1 MDMESL
7 VFWGFILLAMFL
19 IGLVGLIFSKEN
31 KKFFL
36 TLLLIPI
43 IIVVIGFGTCVV
55 IMSNL

>member
-1 MDMESL
+1 MEGLIFIGFLL
-7 VFWGFILLAMFL
+7 VAMFL
-19 IGLVGLIFSKEN
+19 IGLGGLIFNKEN

-55 IMSNL
+55 IMSN

>member
-7 VFWGFILLAMFL
+7 VFFGFILLAMFL